1 MRRRTLPVV
10 AAVGVLAL
18 TACTAAGE
26 DASRDE
32 PGEELVRVV
41 ASFYPLQFVA
51 EQVAG
56 ERAAVQNLTPAGAE
70 PHDLELSPVDVL
82 DLEDAD
88 LVLTLSGFQPALDDA
103 LAEVSGPV
111 VLNTAEEA
119 EHEHPEPDDSADD
132 GHTDEEHSEDEHSD
146 DEHDHAGG
154 DPHFW
159 LDPTRLAHV
168 ADEVA
173 EALTELDPDSADTYR
188 TNADALTTQLS
199 TLDTEF
205 TTSLT
210 GCEQDVIVVSHEA
223 FGYLADRYGLT
234 QVGLAGID
242 PDAEPSPARLQEIRD
257 VVEDEDVGTIFT
269 ESLVN
274 PDVAEALAAEL
285 GIDVAM
291 LDPLEGLSDPSGDY
305 LSVMRQN
312 LQTLRESLGCA

>member
-10 AAVGVLAL
+10 ATIGVLAL
-18 TACTAAGE
+18 TACSATGDDAA
-26 DASRDE
+26 RDE
-32 PGEELVRVV
+32 PGEDSVRVV

-70 PHDLELSPVDVL
+70 PHDLELSPIDVL

-111 VLNTAEEA
+111 VLDTAEEA
-119 EHEHPEPDDSADD
+119 EHEHAEPEDGADD
-132 GHTDEEHSEDEHSD
+132 GHSGEEHAE
-146 DEHDHAGG
+146 DEHDHADG

-168 ADEVA
+168 ADEA
-173 EALTELDPDSADTYR
+173 ADALTKLDPDGEDTYH
-188 TNADALTTQLS
+188 TNADALTAQLT

-205 TTSLT
+205 ATGLT
-210 GCEQDVIVVSHEA
+210 ECEQDVIVVSHEA
-223 FGYLADRYGLT
+223 FGYLTDRYGLT

-242 PDAEPSPARLQEIRD
+242 PEAEPSPARLQEIRD
-257 VVEDEDVGTIFT
+257 VVEHEGVGTIFT

-274 PDVAEALAAEL
+274 PDVAEALAGEL
-285 GIDVAM
+285 GIDVAL
-291 LDPLEGLSDPSGDY
+291 LDPLEGLTDPSEDY
-305 LSVMRQN
+305 LTVMRQN